1 MRVLSN
7 LDSSIFPLER
17 DVSEIHHFSLSNNA
31 NPEIILMNNPY
42 ELVEQFLKNPKMEGF
57 LQWYDCILRSND
69 VYKSWISNFKSP
81 SHLDHIKMYLQTYS
95 SDIYYAKYGPS
106 DLVNELYKNSHYLP
120 KDQVL
125 YRGGS
130 DKELPMDFNIG
141 DSFEWTLPRSTTLNI
156 GSAHSH
162 AFSDCSEKKYGELLS
177 YLTPTLLVLNIKNE
191 YVRGHVFNYGPRN
204 LKSIE
209 KEVLLCPN
217 IKLIK
222 TREMIFRR
230 VKVVYLDIFGQN

>member
-17 DVSEIHHFSLSNNA
+17 DVSEMHHFCLSNNA
-31 NPEIILMNNPY
+31 SSEIILMNNPY
-42 ELVEQFLKNPKMEGF
+42 ELVEQFLKNPKMDGF
-57 LQWYDCILRSND
+57 LHWYNRILKSND

-81 SHLDHIKMYLQTYS
+81 SHLDHINMYLQTYS
-95 SDIYYAKYGPS
+95 SDKYYDNYGS
-106 DLVNELYKNSHYLP
+106 FNLINELYDNSHYLP

-130 DKELPMDFNIG
+130 HFELPTDFNVG
-141 DSFEWTLPRSTTLNI
+141 DSFDWTLPRSTTLNI

-162 AFSDCSEKKYGELLS
+162 AFSDCSEKKYGQLLPH
-177 YLTPTLLVLNIKNE
+177 LTPTLLVLNIKDE
-191 YVRGHVFNYGPRN
+191 YVRGHVFNYGPKN
-204 LKSIE
+204 SKSIE

-217 IKLIK
+217 IKLFK
-222 TREMIFRR
+222 TGEMVFNNI
-230 VKVVYLDIFGQN
+230 KVVYLDIFGQN